1 MFAVVTSRRKL
12 YSSEGDRT
20 LERDL
25 DGGLLHAVLPI
36 QRRVARGR
44 GYAAEIPLDWDAEA
58 EWRALREADR
68 DVTLQGEL
76 RAYLW

>member
-58 EWRALREADR
+58 ERASA
-68 DVTLQGEL
+68 
-76 RAYLW
+76 